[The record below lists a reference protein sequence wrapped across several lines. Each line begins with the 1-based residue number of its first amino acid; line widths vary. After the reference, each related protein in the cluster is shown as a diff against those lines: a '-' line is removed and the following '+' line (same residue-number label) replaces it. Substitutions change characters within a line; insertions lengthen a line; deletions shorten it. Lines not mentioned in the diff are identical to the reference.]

1 VVLPA
6 GYFDDPSVKSTNN
19 EQDNNTEKPVF
30 YQQYDSLNSLTMQIN
45 FH

>member
-30 YQQYDSLNSLTMQIN
+30 YQQYDSLNS
-45 FH
+45 